1 MSGSTPDSTQLTP
14 VQQEL
19 YEFIVS
25 ELVSGEG
32 LGAITAD
39 EDLIKRGIVDSL
51 GVQMLVDFCESRY
64 RIRVSDPDL
73 VPENF
78 QSLRQL
84 ADYVG
89 RKQGEGG
96 PSGRRGLRP
105 RGRR

>member
-1 MSGSTPDSTQLTP
+1 MSGSASNSTELTP

-19 YEFIVS
+19 YEFIAG

-32 LGAITAD
+32 VGAITAD

-64 RIRVSDPDL
+64 GFRVADADL

-78 QSLRQL
+78 QTLRQL

-89 RKQGEGG
+89 RKQAEGG
-96 PSGRRGLRP
+96 ASGRRGLRS

>member
-25 ELVSGEG
+25 ELASGEG
-32 LGAITAD
+32 VGAITAD

-51 GVQMLVDFCESRY
+51 GVQQLVDFCESRY

-78 QSLRQL
+78 QTLRQL
-84 ADYVG
+84 ADYVD
-89 RKQGEGG
+89 RKQAEAK
-96 PSGRRGLRP
+96 PAGRLGLRS
-105 RGRR
+105 RGR

>member
-1 MSGSTPDSTQLTP
+1 MSGSTSDSPQLTP

-25 ELVSGEG
+25 ELVSGES

-51 GVQMLVDFCESRY
+51 GVQQLVDFCESRY
-64 RIRVSDPDL
+64 RIRVSDSDL

-78 QSLRQL
+78 QTLRQL
-84 ADYVG
+84 ADYVD
-89 RKQGEGG
+89 RKQAEANA
-96 PSGRRGLRP
+96 SGRPGLRS
-105 RGRR
+105 RGR